1 MIQISGLEQLEEF
14 LWDAKE
20 NNKIS
25 VVYFGAPWCGPCKKL
40 KERITSEET
49 KIEMPF
55 LSIGYVDVDE
65 SENEEISEKYNV
77 ASIPTQLFLSLN
89 GPKIVENFRIV
100 GYDWTKFVMNY
111 QEMLSNFT
119 SIKN

>member
-14 LWDAKE
+14 LWEAKE

-40 KERITSEET
+40 KEKITNEET
-49 KIEMPF
+49 MAEMPN

-65 SENEEISEKYNV
+65 TENEEISEKYNV
-77 ASIPTQLFLSLN
+77 SSIPTQLFLSLN

-111 QEMLSNFT
+111 EELN
-119 SIKN
+119 KPKLKYE